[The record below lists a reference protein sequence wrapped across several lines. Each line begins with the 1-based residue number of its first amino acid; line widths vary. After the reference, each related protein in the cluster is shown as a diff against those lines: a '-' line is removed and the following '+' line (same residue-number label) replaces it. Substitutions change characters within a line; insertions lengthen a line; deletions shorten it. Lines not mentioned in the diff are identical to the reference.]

1 MPEPTAKKKCFVVM
15 GFGTKTDFQ
24 QQKTYDLDKTYRI
37 IIKKAVEEAGL
48 ECIRADDIIHAGII
62 DKPMYEL
69 LLGADV
75 VVADLSTSN
84 ANAIYELGV
93 RHALRPHTTIVIAEK
108 NFKFPFDIGHLL
120 IRPYTHLGEGIDAED
135 AEAARAE
142 LKKAI
147 AELVGASQP
156 DSPVYTFLPTLCEPT
171 LKEAARAMAAAAEV
185 APPTDDQTVSLL
197 MKMFRDARKKSEW
210 GEAKMALELLKTKM
224 PGDPFVLQQLAL
236 ATYKGKQPD
245 ARTALADALKI
256 LSELSP
262 ETTNDPETLGI
273 CGAIHKRMW
282 ELDSKPEDLD
292 EAIRAYGKGFNLK
305 DDYYNGINYAFMLNV
320 RAGASK
326 EKAEAIA
333 DFVWARRVRQR
344 VIQLV
349 EQKLAAPVKDDHGN
363 DDPEQLF
370 WLRATLVEALVGNL
384 EPARANAEKMKAI
397 ADAPESWMAGSLE
410 EQLVKLEA
418 LLANAPV

>member
-1 MPEPTAKKKCFVVM
+1 MPEPTEKKKCFVVM

-24 QQKTYDLDKTYRI
+24 QQKSYDLDKTYRI

-48 ECIRADDIIHAGII
+48 ECIRADDIIHSGVI
-62 DKPMYEL
+62 DKPMYEM

-93 RHALRPHTTIVIAEK
+93 RHALRPHTTIIIAEK

-135 AEAARAE
+135 AEAARTE
-142 LKKAI
+142 LKKAL
-147 AELVGASQP
+147 AKLVEASQP

-171 LKEAARAMAAAAEV
+171 LKEAVKAMAAAAEV
-185 APPTDDQTVSLL
+185 APPPDDQTVSLL

-236 ATYKGKQPD
+236 ATYKGKKPD
-245 ARTALADALKI
+245 AKTALADALKI

-273 CGAIHKRMW
+273 WGAIHKRMW
-282 ELDSKPEDLD
+282 ELDSKPEALD
-292 EAIRAYGKGFNLK
+292 EAVRAYGKGFNLK

-320 RAGASK
+320 RAGAAK

-349 EQKLAAPVKDDHGN
+349 EQKLTAPVKDDHGN

-384 EPARANAEKMKAI
+384 EPARANLEKTKAI
-397 ADAPESWMAGSLE
+397 AEAPESWMAGSLE
-410 EQLVKLEA
+410 EQLVKLEG
-418 LLANAPV
+418 LMANAPV